1 MAPPPGR
8 LVALGA
14 VSTEEAR
21 SASIEHM
28 SELPPDPVRLRVIL
42 AHLDKQMVDH
52 ETVGI
57 YLRLQREAVQE
68 ALARA
73 EAPPSRRPGRP
84 ASRPAKGGKMLPPLA
99 QAKARVGFVVQQ
111 KRTPNGPEPAVIH
124 VDDCT
129 MIEGTPHPIRDHE
142 ARVSLTDPNIEP
154 CAFCRPDTE
163 LGVLD

>member
-1 MAPPPGR
+1 
-8 LVALGA
+8 
-14 VSTEEAR
+14 
-21 SASIEHM
+21 M
-28 SELPPDPVRLRVIL
+28 SELPPDSARLRVIL
-42 AHLDKQMVDH
+42 AHLDKQVADH

-68 ALARA
+68 ALGRS
-73 EAPPSRRPGRP
+73 EAPPPRRPG
-84 ASRPAKGGKMLPPLA
+84 RPAKGGKMLPPLA
-99 QAKARVGFVVQQ
+99 QAKTRGGFVVQQ

-129 MIEGTPHPIRDHE
+129 MIEGIPHPIRDHE